1 MNSEVTELNTQKHAK
16 QAVKEPLLFLC
27 HRIPFP
33 PNKGDKIRSFNILKK
48 LSEQYEV
55 HLGCFIDDPF
65 DKQYLSGLDKYCA
78 EVFHLDQ
85 HKTLSKIKG
94 LTGFLTNKPITLP
107 YYFDKRMQ
115 QWTNRTLAQHNI
127 GKVFIY
133 SSSMAQYVQKNNVQ
147 AKDVQGVEYQ
157 SLERVIDFVDV
168 DSDKWR
174 QYAEKKSGIAKWFF
188 NREYKLLA
196 REENAICAEFIH
208 SIFVSLDE
216 AKLFSDK
223 QAPAQQAKI
232 HGVLNGVD
240 VKFFDP
246 SATFSQEKLVPT
258 VPFISF
264 TGAMD
269 YWANVDAVLWFSE
282 HVWPLILAKQ
292 PNAIFCIVGG
302 NPCCDVSALAK
313 QESIVVTGR
322 VHDVRPFIDQ
332 AQCVIA
338 PLQIARGI
346 QNKVLE
352 AMSLNKPIVV
362 TTMAME
368 GINAEQSKGVVIT
381 DDSNDYAKA
390 CLTFLTEQPSTLANR
405 QWILEHFTWQK
416 TLEPLM
422 DYLSVKE
429 EQP

>member
-1 MNSEVTELNTQKHAK
+1 MFDQISNETRS
-16 QAVKEPLLFLC
+16 KEPLLFLC

-48 LSEQYEV
+48 LSEDYDV

-65 DKQYLSGLDKYCA
+65 DKQYVDGLDKYCA
-78 EVFHLDQ
+78 EVFFFDLN
-85 HKTLSKIKG
+85 KIVAKIKG
-94 LTGFLTNKPITLP
+94 LMGFLTNKPITLP

-115 QWTNRTLAQHNI
+115 QWTDRTLAQKNI
-127 GKVFIY
+127 SKAFVY
-133 SSSMAQYVQKNNVQ
+133 SSSMAQYI
-147 AKDVQGVEYQ
+147 Q
-157 SLERVIDFVDV
+157 SECLQSQNDRASSYDDSPLTRVIDFVDV

-196 REENAICAEFIH
+196 LEENNICEQFTH
-208 SIFVSLDE
+208 SLFVSPDE

-223 QAPAQQAKI
+223 LPLALQAKV

-246 SATFSQEKLVPT
+246 NADFSKEALVPN

-269 YWANVDAVLWFSE
+269 YWANVDAVLWFVE
-282 HVWPLILAKQ
+282 HVWPLVLAQQ
-292 PNAIFCIVGG
+292 PKALFCIVGG
-302 NPCCDVSALAK
+302 NPSNDVIALTK
-313 QESIVVTGR
+313 KKGVVVTGR
-322 VHDVRPFIDQ
+322 VQDVRPFI
-332 AQCVIA
+332 AKAVCVVA

-352 AMSLNKPIVV
+352 AMALDKPIVV

-368 GINAEQSKGVVIT
+368 GINAKQSDSIMIS
-381 DDSNDYAKA
+381 DDKSSYAQA
-390 CLTFLTEQPSTLANR
+390 CLAYLTDQVCKGSNR

-422 DYLSVKE
+422 QYFLTKGE
-429 EQP
+429 NNAR

>member
-1 MNSEVTELNTQKHAK
+1 MANNTRAEHN
-16 QAVKEPLLFLC
+16 KEPLLFLC

-48 LSEQYEV
+48 LSEQYDV

-65 DKQYLSGLDKYCA
+65 DKQYVTGLDKYCSS
-78 EVFHLDQ
+78 VFHLDQ
-85 HKTLSKIKG
+85 NKTVSKIKG

-107 YYFDKRMQ
+107 YYFDNKMQ
-115 QWTNRTLAQHNI
+115 QWTSRTIAQHNI
-127 GKVFIY
+127 GKVFVY
-133 SSSMAQYVQKNNVQ
+133 SSSMAQYVEGN
-147 AKDVQGVEYQ
+147 EYE

-174 QYAEKKSGIAKWFF
+174 QYALKKAGIAKWFF

-196 REENAICAEFIH
+196 REENSICADFTH
-208 SIFVSLDE
+208 SLFVSPDE

-223 QAPAQQAKI
+223 QPQAQQEKV

-246 SATFSQEKLVPT
+246 SATFSEEALVPQ

-269 YWANVDAVLWFSE
+269 YWANVDAVLWFVE
-282 HVWPLILAKQ
+282 DVWPLILAKQ
-292 PNAIFCIVGG
+292 PDAIFCIVGG
-302 NPCCDVSALAK
+302 NPSNDVTALAK
-313 QESIVVTGR
+313 NNKGIVVTGR
-322 VHDVRPFIDQ
+322 VHDVRPFIDK
-332 AQCVIA
+332 AQCVVA

-352 AMSLNKPIVV
+352 AMSLNKAIVV

-368 GINAEQSKGVVIT
+368 GINAQSSEGVVIT
-381 DDSNDYAKA
+381 DDKKSYAQA
-390 CLTFLTEQPSTLANR
+390 CLAFLTKQPKVLTNR
-405 QWILEHFTWQK
+405 QWILEHFTWQQ
-416 TLEPLM
+416 TLVPLEH
-422 DYLSVKE
+422 YFSNKE
-429 EQP
+429 EK